1 MDVPLTVVQERDPK
15 GLYKKVAAGELKGF
29 TGVDDPYEKPT
40 EAEINIK
47 NQDMTIQQSVDIIMR
62 YLVREVCSVCID

>member
-1 MDVPLTVVQERDPK
+1 
-15 GLYKKVAAGELKGF
+15 
-29 TGVDDPYEKPT
+29 VDDPYEKPT

-62 YLVREVCSVCID
+62 YLVREVCRVCIG